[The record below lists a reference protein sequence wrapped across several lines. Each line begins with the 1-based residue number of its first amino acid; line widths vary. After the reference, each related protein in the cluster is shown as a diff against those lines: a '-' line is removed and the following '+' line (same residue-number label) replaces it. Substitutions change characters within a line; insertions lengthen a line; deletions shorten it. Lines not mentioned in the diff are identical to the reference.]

1 MTPTPPWYCLAG
13 ATASGKSAVTQYLAE
28 RHGWP
33 ILSADAMLIYKGM
46 DIGTAKPTVAE
57 RTRVPYFG
65 LDCVTPADDFNAHDW
80 HLDAQRAQ
88 AASAEGVFVTGGTGL
103 YYSVLLRGLEPA
115 TPVDPERRAALEQ
128 LSLEEL
134 QARLATYSVTLAD
147 MQNPRRLI
155 RALEQLEQ
163 GLPLPQ
169 SWREQTKPV
178 LWALRHER
186 SLLHARIAQRVEV
199 MYKEGLL
206 EEVRALVDR
215 YPTWSRTALQAI
227 GYAEALACLQGRCTE
242 AEAKERTIIRTRQLA
257 KRQETYLRGQFD
269 TQWIEVTPCDTV
281 ETIAHRL
288 ETIWKL

>member
-1 MTPTPPWYCLAG
+1 MTPTSPWYCLAG

-46 DIGTAKPTVAE
+46 DIGTAKPSVAE
-57 RTRVPYFG
+57 RTSVPYFG
-65 LDCVTPADDFNAHDW
+65 LDCVTPAEDFNAHDW
-80 HLDAQRAQ
+80 LLDAQRAQ
-88 AASAEGVFVTGGTGL
+88 AAHPQGVFVTGGTGL
-103 YYSVLLRGLEPA
+103 YYSVLLRGLEPS
-115 TPVDPERRAALEQ
+115 TPVDPERRAALEK

-134 QARLATYSVTLAD
+134 QKRLATYAVTLAD
-147 MQNPRRLI
+147 THNPRRLI
-155 RALEQLEQ
+155 RALEHLEQ

-169 SWREQTKPV
+169 SWKEQAKPV

-186 SLLHARIAQRVEV
+186 FLLHARIAQRVDV
-199 MYKEGLL
+199 MYREGLL
-206 EEVRALVDR
+206 EEVRALMEV
-215 YPTWSRTALQAI
+215 YPQWSRTALQAI
-227 GYAEALACLQGRCTE
+227 GYAEALDCLQGRCTE

-269 TQWIEVTPCDTV
+269 TQWIEVTPSDTV

-288 ETIWKL
+288 EAIWKL